1 MFQKSSPKGAAFT
14 FRCFSRKGFS
24 LFAAVGKEVK
34 IGVLTVATLSTAAPC
49 LAAGEV
55 VAVRTATEESEAITL
70 DDERLLGEAV
80 TTASRAP
87 MAAHLVARPVMTI
100 SREQLAA
107 AGVTSINDVL
117 KLCAGIDVRQRGSF
131 GLQTDISIN
140 GGSFDQLTILV
151 NGIALNNPQTGHNAA
166 DFPLNLSDIDRI
178 EVLEG
183 AASRVLGTQA
193 FSGAI
198 NVVTREG
205 GEKALFRLSGG
216 SHGTLEAEA
225 RGVWKRQWS
234 ERRFTTSLSSSYTR
248 SDGAVR
254 NSDFEG
260 GRAFWFA
267 RYDDTQVRLDAQ
279 YGLTTHEF
287 GAGTFYS
294 PKFPN
299 QWEATERHTLSLK
312 AETKGRV
319 HLAPQISWVRSTDHF
334 QLIRGTHT
342 AENFH
347 RGDIFTLGLNA
358 WTQWALGRTALGAEI
373 REEGIYST
381 NLGLPIDAANYVRI
395 AGKTPIAQADGTFT
409 DKDGGAAYYT
419 RRANR
424 TNLNYFLEHNFVVGN
439 WSLSLGALA
448 QRNTTIDHRFRFY
461 PGIDLSYRPAPAW
474 RLYASWNR
482 ALRLPTFTDLYYKSP
497 TDQGDPLLRPEENSS
512 YRIGAAFRP
521 SVGLHVEAKAF
532 YNRGRNMI
540 DWVKYT
546 ATDLYHSANHLQLNN
561 YGLGFIAEFNGE
573 ALFGAQQPLRR
584 LRLDYAWQTQSTDGN
599 RTIYKSKYALEY
611 LRHKFVAT
619 LDHRIISRLAASWTL
634 RLQHRNGHYEVFDLS
649 TNTSTSALAP
659 YGTHARLDAKLH
671 WTTPR
676 YSLYLDLHNLTSHR
690 HFDIANV
697 ELPGFFFMLGG
708 SYRF

>member
-55 VAVRTATEESEAITL
+55 VSVRTATEDSEAITL
-70 DDERLLGEAV
+70 DDEQRLGEAV

-87 MAAHLVARPVMTI
+87 MAVNMAARPVMTI

-107 AGVTSINDVL
+107 AGVTSVNDVL
-117 KLCAGIDVRQRGSF
+117 KLCAGVDVRQRGSF

-151 NGIALNNPQTGHNAA
+151 NGVALNNPQTGHNAA
-166 DFPLNLSDIDRI
+166 DFPLNLFDIDRI

-183 AASRVLGTQA
+183 AASRVFGTQA

-198 NVVTREG
+198 NVVTKDG
-205 GEKALFRLSGG
+205 GARGEYRLAGG
-216 SHGTLEAEA
+216 SYGTVEAEA
-225 RGVWKRQWS
+225 RGSWGRRWG
-234 ERRFTTSLSSSYTR
+234 ERRFTTSISSSYTR

-260 GRAFWFA
+260 GRVFWFG
-267 RYDDTQVRLDAQ
+267 RYDDSQLRVDAQ
-279 YGLTTHEF
+279 YGFTTHDF

-294 PKFPN
+294 PRFPN
-299 QWEATERHTLSLK
+299 QWESTQRQTLSLK

-319 HLAPQISWVRSTDHF
+319 HFAPQVSWVRSDDNF

-358 WTQWALGRTALGAEI
+358 WTQWALGRTALGAEL
-373 REEGIYST
+373 REEGIHST
-381 NLGLPIDAANYVRI
+381 NLGLPLDPSQYVRI
-395 AGKTPIAQADGTFT
+395 AGKTPVQQADGSFA
-409 DKDGGAAYYT
+409 DKNGGAAYYV

-424 TNLNYFLEHNFVVGN
+424 TNLSYFLEHNLVRGD

-448 QRNTTIDHRFRFY
+448 QRNTMIDHRFRFY
-461 PGIDLSYRPAPAW
+461 PGIDLSYRPSSAW
-474 RLYASWNR
+474 RIYASWNR

-497 TDQGDPLLRPEENSS
+497 TDLGDATLRPEENSS
-512 YRIGAAFRP
+512 FRLGVNFRP
-521 SVGLHVEAKAF
+521 SMAFQLEAKAF

-540 DWVKYT
+540 DWVKYS
-546 ATDLYHSANHLQLNN
+546 ADDLYHSANYLQLNN
-561 YGLGFIAEFNGE
+561 YGLGLAADVNGDH
-573 ALFGAQQPLRR
+573 LFGTHQPFQR
-584 LRLDYAWQTQSTDGN
+584 LRLDYAWMTQDADGN
-599 RTIYKSKYALEY
+599 QPIYKSKYALEY

-619 LDHRIISRLAASWTL
+619 LDHRIVSRLAASWTL
-634 RLQHRNGHYEVFDLS
+634 RLQHRNGNYEVFDLS